1 MGHIEKLEYVVTEDT
16 NWAQC
21 YIDTS
26 VDEYILYMET
36 ILNVSHSISD
46 LGLLWD
52 MSGNESIRDE
62 RSSLTSAC
70 F

>member
-1 MGHIEKLEYVVTEDT
+1 MGHFEKLEFVVTEDT
-16 NWAQC
+16 NWVQR

-26 VDEYILYMET
+26 VDEYILDMET
-36 ILNVSHSISD
+36 VLNVSYSISD

-52 MSGNESIRDE
+52 MYGHKSIRAK
-62 RSSLTSAC
+62 RSSAR

>member
-1 MGHIEKLEYVVTEDT
+1 MGHIEKIEFVVTVDT
-16 NWAQC
+16 NWVQC

-26 VDEYILYMET
+26 VDEYILDMET
-36 ILNVSHSISD
+36 ILNVPYSISD

-52 MSGNESIRDE
+52 MYSHKNIKAK

-70 F
+70 V